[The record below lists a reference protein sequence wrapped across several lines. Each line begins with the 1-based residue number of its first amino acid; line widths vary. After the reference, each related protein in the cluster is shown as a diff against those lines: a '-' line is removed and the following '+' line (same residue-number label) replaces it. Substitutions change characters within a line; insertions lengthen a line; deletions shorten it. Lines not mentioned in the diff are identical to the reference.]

1 MKRVLPALLL
11 FAALIYLVPMVGFF
25 LKDGLPGKDTPSSQ
39 TQSVPESTPPETG
52 ADELSGGA
60 EAPQTTADYFAILDS
75 TTGRVNIV
83 SALDYTIGAV
93 AAEMPMNYADDAL
106 MAQAVAAHSYALSLK
121 QNPDKDIKLQEA
133 NADFEAD
140 PTRKLGY
147 ITQKE
152 MKMLWGE
159 DYEVYYQRL
168 KTLIEPI
175 IGQVLTY
182 DNAPIAAC
190 YHAISNGMTQSAEA
204 VWGQSVPYLTP
215 VDSSSDT
222 QSPEFEETL
231 TMTAQEVK
239 DALTS
244 NFAGIDCSGDPSGWF
259 GEFQRNEQNYVTSVM
274 IGPTKCK
281 AADMRMAL
289 GLRSTDFTITWTEDH
304 FTIVTHGYG
313 HGVGMSQ
320 FGANVM
326 ALNGKGYAEI
336 LAHYYPGT
344 VLQDTAAAA

>member
-1 MKRVLPALLL
+1 MKRIVPALLL
-11 FAALIYLVPMVGFF
+11 FAALIYLVPLAAFF
-25 LKDGLPGKDTPSSQ
+25 WKGGTPQQSPQS
-39 TQSVPESTPPETG
+39 TAESVPL
-52 ADELSGGA
+52 ADS
-60 EAPQTTADYFAILDS
+60 EAQPQEQTTQEPTTTGDYFSILDA
-75 TTGRVNIV
+75 TTGRVSVV

-93 AAEMPMNYADDAL
+93 AAEMPMTYADDAL
-106 MAQAVAAHSYALSLK
+106 MAQAVAAHGYALALQ
-121 QNPDKDIKLQEA
+121 QNPNKEQKLLDA

-168 KTLIEPI
+168 KSLIEPI

-182 DNAPIAAC
+182 EGAPVTAC
-190 YHAISNGMTQSAEA
+190 YHAISNGMTQSAED
-204 VWGQSVPYLTP
+204 VWGQSVAYLTP
-215 VDSSSDT
+215 VDSSADT

-244 NFAGIDCSGDPSGWF
+244 HFAGIDCSAEPSQWF
-259 GEFQRNEQNYVTSVM
+259 GVFQRNEQNYVTSVM
-274 IGPTKCK
+274 IGQTKCK
-281 AADMRMAL
+281 ASDLRTAL
-289 GLRSTDFTITWTEDH
+289 GLRSTDFTITWTNDC
-304 FTIVTHGYG
+304 FTIVTRGYG

-326 ALNGKGYAEI
+326 ALNGTSYDQI

-344 VLQDTAAAA
+344 TLGTVQPNA

>member
-1 MKRVLPALLL
+1 MKRILPALLL
-11 FAALIYLVPMVGFF
+11 FAALIYLVPLAAFF
-25 LKDGLPGKDTPSSQ
+25 FKSGIPKENSSSITEQ
-39 TQSVPESTPPETG
+39 ALSDSGEEVSPQPQSTEEQ
-52 ADELSGGA
+52 AQ
-60 EAPQTTADYFAILDS
+60 PQDYFSILDA
-75 TTGRVNIV
+75 TTGRVSVV

-93 AAEMPMNYADDAL
+93 AAEMPMTYADDAL
-106 MAQAVAAHSYALSLK
+106 MAQAVAAHSYALSLQ
-121 QNPDKDIKLQEA
+121 QNPDKEQKLVDA

-159 DYEVYYQRL
+159 DYEVYYERL
-168 KTLIEPI
+168 KNLIEPI

-182 DNAPIAAC
+182 NGAPITAC
-190 YHAISNGMTQSAEA
+190 YHAISNGMTQSAED
-204 VWGQSVPYLTP
+204 VWGQSVDYLTP
-215 VDSSSDT
+215 VDSSADT
-222 QSPEFEETL
+222 QSPEFEQTL

-244 NFAGIDCSGDPSGWF
+244 NFAGIDCSGEPSQWF
-259 GEFQRNEQNYVTSVM
+259 GVFQRNEQNYVTSVM
-274 IGPTKCK
+274 VGETKCK
-281 AADMRMAL
+281 ASDMRTAL
-289 GLRSTDFTITWTEDH
+289 GLRSTDFTITWTNDC
-304 FTIVTHGYG
+304 FTIVTRGYG

-326 ALNGKGYAEI
+326 ALNGTSYDQI

-344 VLQDTAAAA
+344 TLENVAANG

>member
-1 MKRVLPALLL
+1 
-11 FAALIYLVPMVGFF
+11 
-25 LKDGLPGKDTPSSQ
+25 
-39 TQSVPESTPPETG
+39 
-52 ADELSGGA
+52 
-60 EAPQTTADYFAILDS
+60 
-75 TTGRVNIV
+75 
-83 SALDYTIGAV
+83 
-93 AAEMPMNYADDAL
+93 
-106 MAQAVAAHSYALSLK
+106 
-121 QNPDKDIKLQEA
+121 
-133 NADFEAD
+133 
-140 PTRKLGY
+140 
-147 ITQKE
+147 
-152 MKMLWGE
+152 
-159 DYEVYYQRL
+159 
-168 KTLIEPI
+168 
-175 IGQVLTY
+175 
-182 DNAPIAAC
+182 
-190 YHAISNGMTQSAEA
+190 
-204 VWGQSVPYLTP
+204 
-215 VDSSSDT
+215 
-222 QSPEFEETL
+222 
-231 TMTAQEVK
+231 MTAQEVK

-344 VLQDTAAAA
+344 VLQDAAAAA

>member
-11 FAALIYLVPMVGFF
+11 FAALIYLVPMAAFF
-25 LKDGLPGKDTPSSQ
+25 LKEGFPGEDEAPPQ
-39 TQSVPESTPPETG
+39 TQSVPESTPPESTQENL
-52 ADELSGGA
+52 ADGTDAS
-60 EAPQTTADYFAILDS
+60 QTAADYFAILDS

-83 SALDYTIGAV
+83 SVLDYTIGAV
-93 AAEMPMNYADDAL
+93 AAEMPMTYADDAL

-121 QNPDKDIKLQEA
+121 QNPDKDAKLQEV

-182 DNAPIAAC
+182 DNAPITAC

-215 VDSSSDT
+215 VDSSADT

-244 NFAGIDCSGDPSGWF
+244 NFAGIDCSGDPSSWF
-259 GEFQRNEQNYVTSVM
+259 GVFQRNEQNYVTSVM

-281 AADMRMAL
+281 ASDIRTAL
-289 GLRSTDFTITWTEDH
+289 GLRSTDFTITWTQDR

-326 ALNGKGYAEI
+326 ALNGMGYAEI
-336 LAHYYPGT
+336 LSHYYPGA
-344 VLQDTAAAA
+344 VLQDASAVV